1 LRFVE
6 GRSISTELMDDQEH
20 PFTSSSV
27 RWVVRLPVA
36 TTNITD
42 GGDDDHSGN
51 DDQPRSEKRRRVDPH
66 LGKTSSSAPIDVNSD
81 SDNDDSDETRGGAG
95 GRLVFSYD
103 RKLSVRYSSSP
114 NAWHERLAVRAVM
127 PDHHQQLEGL
137 GAGEE
142 HELYV
147 SQCID
152 DADPREVMSST
163 LLADIGRL
171 LGLRPTAA
179 TTSTSSSSSLASHV
193 LQEEKEEE
201 EEEARFGEEVAN
213 LLVMVAKVAM
223 WDAHVTLPPPCAVN
237 QELADHLDCIAEAEM
252 DHHVADSDDQPPPP
266 LPLQLPAA
274 AAAAAAAAP
283 VSSSAAAADIAAL
296 AAAPASVT
304 ASVQF
309 VEAYL
314 REPWPVS
321 SPV

>member
-36 TTNITD
+36 TTNTTD
-42 GGDDDHSGN
+42 RGGGGGGHNDN
-51 DDQPRSEKRRRVDPH
+51 DDQPRSEKKRRVDPH
-66 LGKTSSSAPIDVNSD
+66 QGTSSSSPIDVNSD
-81 SDNDDSDETRGGAG
+81 DDNDDSDETRGGAG

-103 RKLSVRYSSSP
+103 RKLSVRNGSP

-127 PDHHQQLEGL
+127 PDHHQQLKGL

-142 HELYV
+142 HELCV
-147 SQCID
+147 SQRID
-152 DADPREVMSST
+152 NAGLRGHQSHAK
-163 LLADIGRL
+163 LADIGRL

-179 TTSTSSSSSLASHV
+179 TTASSSSLASHT
-193 LQEEKEEE
+193 LEK
-201 EEEARFGEEVAN
+201 EEARFDEEVAN

-237 QELADHLDCIAEAEM
+237 QELADHLNCIAEAEM
-252 DHHVADSDDQPPPP
+252 DPHGADSADQLPPP
-266 LPLQLPAA
+266 LPLQPPP
-274 AAAAAAAAP
+274 AAAAAP
-283 VSSSAAAADIAAL
+283 VSSAATAADLAAM
-296 AAAPASVT
+296 AAAPAPSAQVT

-309 VEAYL
+309 VEDYL

-321 SPV
+321 